1 MGVAAL
7 DEEMDVADAS
17 DAMNEELEVGDTNE
31 TGEDNA
37 DVDMVASREVTSNDE
52 IGLSVVVVLKSEKVV
67 VALVGKPLSVVISDP
82 ASVVMSELE
91 KGMSDGKVCSFEA
104 ML

>member
-17 DAMNEELEVGDTNE
+17 DAMNEELEVGDTDE

-37 DVDMVASREVTSNDE
+37 DVDMVASGEVTSNDE
-52 IGLSVVVVLKSEKVV
+52 IGLSVVVVLKSEEVV

-82 ASVVMSELE
+82 ASVVMSEFE
-91 KGMSDGKVCSFEA
+91 KGMSDGKLCSFEA